1 MSFTRMFMV
10 PSQSRAADYH
20 RVLAVAATAARREN
34 DAALN
39 GGTVASFMP
48 ASPVPLI
55 LRNSSVFDCVRR
67 SFAAGIDVVCID
79 GQIAAVGNHAAA
91 PDGATVLDAS
101 GTFVLPGFI
110 DCHVH
115 LTSSG
120 EPMALT
126 RGPQEHPH
134 TRAFRAATHAKK
146 TLEAGFTT
154 VRDLGAP
161 EHLNIHLA
169 QAIEQ
174 GMLPGPRIRAAG
186 MGVTMTGG
194 HGHGFI
200 AREAD
205 GPDEVR
211 KAVREQLRAGATAIK
226 LFASGGVM
234 TPGVDPRSPSFTEE
248 ELRAGVEEAHKAF
261 RVVGAHAQATEGIK
275 NAIRAGV
282 DSIEHGVWLDD
293 EAIELMKEQGTY
305 LVPTLTAPY
314 HIAHG
319 GLDAGIPKY
328 AVDKGWQ
335 VLESHVESFGKAV
348 KAGVKVA
355 MGTDQGTPLSY
366 PGDNAQ
372 EIVRMAE
379 HGLSPASAIMAATA
393 WAADLLGIGEECGR
407 IAQGLAADLVVLRKD
422 PLADL
427 SAVGL
432 PEALVGIVQ
441 GGRQVRWEEM
451 SASGGKD

>member
-1 MSFTRMFMV
+1 M
-10 PSQSRAADYH
+10 
-20 RVLAVAATAARREN
+20 
-34 DAALN
+34 
-39 GGTVASFMP
+39 
-48 ASPVPLI
+48 I
-55 LRNSSVFDCVRR
+55 LRGGAVFDSERR
-67 SFAAGIDVVCID
+67 QFGAGVDVVC
-79 GQIAAVGNHAAA
+79 GQGRIEKLGSNLPA
-91 PDGATVLDAS
+91 PDGAEVVDAS
-101 GTFVLPGFI
+101 GMYVLPGLI

-115 LTSSG
+115 LASSG
-120 EPMALT
+120 APQALT
-126 RGPQEHPH
+126 ESMREPPH
-134 TRAFRAATHAKK
+134 LRALRAAVHARK

-161 EHLNIHLA
+161 EHLNVHLA
-169 QAIEQ
+169 KAIEE
-174 GMLPGPRIRAAG
+174 GVAEGPRIVAAG

-261 RVVGAHAQATEGIK
+261 RVVGAHAQATEGIM
-275 NAIRAGV
+275 NAVRAGV
-282 DSIEHGVWLDD
+282 DSIEHGVWLD
-293 EAIELMKEQGTY
+293 EEILELMAAQGTY

-328 AVDKGWQ
+328 MVDKGWQ
-335 VLESHVESFGKAV
+335 VLDAHIESYGKAL

-372 EIVRMAE
+372 EVLRMAE
-379 HGLSPASAIMAATA
+379 YGLSNGDAIMAATG
-393 WAADLLGIGEECGR
+393 WAADLLRLDAECGR
-407 IAQGLAADLVVLRKD
+407 IREGLRADLLLVRRD
-422 PLADL
+422 PLKD
-427 SAVGL
+427 VGAL
-432 PEALVGIVQ
+432 ASPEDRAGVIK
-441 GGRQVRWEEM
+441 GGERV
-451 SASGGKD
+451 A